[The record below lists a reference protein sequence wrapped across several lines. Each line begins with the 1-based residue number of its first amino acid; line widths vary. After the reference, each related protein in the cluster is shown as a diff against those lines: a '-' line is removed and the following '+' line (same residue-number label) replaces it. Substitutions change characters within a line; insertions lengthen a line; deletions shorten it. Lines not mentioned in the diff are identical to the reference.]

1 MKWLFQSK
9 ASVRTRLVP
18 SGGFRRQSLPLPFS
32 KSQRL
37 LTSLGSQACMLTPS
51 LPFCHLIV
59 SFWFQLLLCPSHK
72 DLWDYILL
80 HPNNPGHPPPFKSLT
95 LTTSV
100 KSFLLCRVTFTGS
113 RDQDMNILG
122 GHYSPDHRS
131 YEHLRA
137 MKKDEIIFGKVDN

>member
-1 MKWLFQSK
+1 MSGPGWFLLEALGDNLFPFPFPNPRGYLPPLAHRPACSHLHSL
-9 ASVRTRLVP
+9 SVISLFPSDSNSSCVP
-18 SGGFRRQSLPLPFS
+18 PIKTFGITYYS
-32 KSQRL
+32 
-37 LTSLGSQACMLTPS
+37 TP
-51 LPFCHLIV
+51 II
-59 SFWFQLLLCPSHK
+59 Q
-72 DLWDYILL
+72 DT
-80 HPNNPGHPPPFKSLT
+80 PPPFKSLT